1 MTSVILVLRDMPILL
16 NPPHDAAFAEKAA
29 VFRPSSK
36 MRQRVKARL
45 FGTCQPA
52 VNAGQAIKSLA
63 EGGHGFSGASSGASA
78 TSRSTGAIPATRSQP
93 S

>member
-1 MTSVILVLRDMPILL
+1 MPILL

-52 VNAGQAIKSLA
+52 VNAGQAIMSFA
-63 EGGHGFSGASSGASA
+63 EGARLQRCFFRRVGHF
-78 TSRSTGAIPATRSQP
+78 TFNRSNP
-93 S
+93 SNNESTVMIAAMR